1 MTNSSAMPVEREN
14 VLCQYS
20 YDPLDRLVACTPTAQ
35 AGSQRFYLKERLST
49 EIQGSAQRSIF
60 QQGDQLLAQ
69 QQQADTV
76 KTTLIATDRQR
87 SVLHGLDTLQPRAIA
102 YSPYGHRASE
112 SGLEGLLGFNGE
124 RPDPV
129 TGHYLL
135 GNGYR
140 AFSTV
145 LMRFNSPDSM
155 SPFGKGGLNAYAY
168 CHGDPI
174 NRIDP
179 TGHISLLKPL
189 LRMMGLRTPKKT
201 VTVHGIE
208 LRVPTNK
215 RLKSFIETPT
225 EEYKKTL
232 DPSLIEAQHRPQ
244 AIEYEKLLIT
254 INTKIIESEKRAA
267 RMIKNLR
274 ATKHNTARYE
284 EITLQIK
291 RDRAQFQH
299 DLVEYNRFIRNSTR
313 LPTYDEIFEIA
324 PPAYDPSM

>member
-1 MTNSSAMPVEREN
+1 MPLERKN
-14 VLCQYS
+14 LLCQYS
-20 YDPLDRLVACTPTAQ
+20 YDPLDRLVGCKPGVQ
-35 AGSQRFYLKERLST
+35 VSFLRFYREDRLVT
-49 EIQGSAQRSIF
+49 EIQGSVKHSIF
-60 QQGDQLLAQ
+60 QQGDQLLARQ
-69 QQQADTV
+69 QQGDTV

-87 SVLHGLDTLQPRAIA
+87 SVLHELDTPQPRALA

-112 SGLEGLLGFNGE
+112 SVLGGLLGFNGE

-140 AFSTV
+140 AFNTV

-189 LRMMGLRTPKKT
+189 LRMMGLKTPKKT
-201 VTVHGIE
+201 ITVHGIE

-215 RLKSFIETPT
+215 RLKSFIENPT

-232 DPSLIEAQHRPQ
+232 DPSLIEAQHRPK
-244 AIEYEKLLIT
+244 AIEYEKQLIT
-254 INTKIIESEKRAA
+254 TNTKIIESEKNAA

-284 EITLQIK
+284 ELTLQIK

-299 DLVEYNRFIRNSTR
+299 DLDEYNRFIRNSTR

-324 PPAYDPSM
+324 PPAYNASM